1 MIKIDKFWM
10 WVFIGVLFIVGN
22 LVLALKMPEDR
33 WVYWLWA
40 IFWWLTLAY
49 AFYLRFMNK

>member
-10 WVFIGVLFIVGN
+10 GVFIGVLFIVGN

-33 WVYWLWA
+33 WVYWLWE
-40 IFWWLTLAY
+40 IFWCLTLAY